1 MVSPSRFSSSDL
13 DGENH
18 RRPFSGTVPGM
29 TERVDLAIIG
39 GGILGLATALRL
51 TESRPDL
58 RVAVLEKESGLAT
71 HQSGHNSGVVHAGL
85 YYAPGSLK
93 ARLCR
98 QGVGLLKGYCQER
111 GIAYEE

>member
-1 MVSPSRFSSSDL
+1 
-13 DGENH
+13 
-18 RRPFSGTVPGM
+18 M

-51 TESRPDL
+51 TESCPEL
-58 RVAVLEKESGLAT
+58 QVVVLEKEAELAS

-98 QGVGLLKGYCQER
+98 QGKLETLQGDR
-111 GIAYEE
+111 SR